1 MYIIFTYKS
10 SINVIFHYST
20 FEKDIYNNSK
30 RSLNFGGTQLRNHKT
45 NGCIKAGV
53 LDSRDVAN
61 VSRAVAHRHDA
72 PHNPSL
78 LQTIVHKIHPTG

>member
-30 RSLNFGGTQLRNHKT
+30 GL
-45 NGCIKAGV
+45 
-53 LDSRDVAN
+53 
-61 VSRAVAHRHDA
+61 
-72 PHNPSL
+72 
-78 LQTIVHKIHPTG
+78 